1 MQPRGVDFIGV
12 AVSDI
17 AAARTFYGE
26 VLGLRAI
33 GGFGEHWAEFDA
45 GNVTIALIAADAEAI
60 AQRLAA
66 GPQAAVGVAI
76 AVADVAT
83 AVEELRGRGV
93 PIAIEATEFPPCH
106 MAVVRDPTGNWV
118 WLHQRKDGTAG

>member
-17 AAARTFYGE
+17 AAARAFYGE
-26 VLGLRAI
+26 VLGLRAT
-33 GGFGEHWAEFDA
+33 GEFGEHWAEFDA
-45 GNVTIALIAADAEAI
+45 GTVTIALIAADAEAI

-76 AVADVAT
+76 AVADVAS
-83 AVEELRGRGV
+83 AVEELRGKGV
-93 PIAIEATEFPPCH
+93 PVAVEATEFPNCY